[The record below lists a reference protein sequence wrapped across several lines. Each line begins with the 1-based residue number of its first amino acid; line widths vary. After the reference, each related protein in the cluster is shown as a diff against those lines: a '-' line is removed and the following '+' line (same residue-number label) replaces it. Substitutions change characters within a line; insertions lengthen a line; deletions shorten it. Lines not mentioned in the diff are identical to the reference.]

1 MSTSPSSQWPEA
13 QGLIVAIKT
22 IPSRQAQFESHPS
35 APVSI
40 SGEGYTIWS
49 KCVMRSTFTGL
60 FFLGKRAQSRCR
72 FCWNASCR

>member
-1 MSTSPSSQWPEA
+1 MSPSLSSQWLEG
-13 QGLIVAIKT
+13 QG
-22 IPSRQAQFESHPS
+22 S

-40 SGEGYTIWS
+40 SGDRYTIWS
-49 KCVMRSTFTGL
+49 KCVMRFAVTGV